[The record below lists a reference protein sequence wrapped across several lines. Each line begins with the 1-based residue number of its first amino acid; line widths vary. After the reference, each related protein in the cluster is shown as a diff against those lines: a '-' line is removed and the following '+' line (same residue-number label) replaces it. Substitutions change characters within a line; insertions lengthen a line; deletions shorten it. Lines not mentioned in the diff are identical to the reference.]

1 MENNIIKAK
10 NTNEKE
16 KEQENEEEKK
26 TFFPISSDLTN
37 IIFYSVLLLGT
48 IAICYYFYTCSTNI
62 SNIPVINCNLE
73 NTNVPIILDNIQ
85 NIPEISCKLEN
96 TNMQNISEINCKLE
110 TQ

>member
-16 KEQENEEEKK
+16 NENEEEKK

-48 IAICYYFYTCSTNI
+48 IALCYYFYTCSTNI
-62 SNIPVINCNLE
+62 SNTPVINCNLE
-73 NTNVPIILDNIQ
+73 NTNVPIILDNTQ
-85 NIPEISCKLEN
+85 NVPEISCKLEN
-96 TNMQNISEINCKLE
+96 TNMPNISEITCKLE
-110 TQ
+110 NITQ